1 MENKDI
7 KNEERYEHLI
17 NLIRNQPEVP
27 EICRDC
33 DVFNYGMSSEYC
45 GFCTGP
51 KQFFYGDDE

>member
-7 KNEERYEHLI
+7 KKKERIEYLI
-17 NLIRNQPEVP
+17 KLIRQQPEVP

-45 GFCTGP
+45 DCCTGQ